1 MKVFGYIKL
10 LLSAGLT
17 VLVILS
23 SSAARS
29 EREALSYDDF
39 IAQYGTQRSESDDE
53 FIERREALILLER
66 QAEERFL
73 NESAEFIENLPGGR
87 EQLAFMYHQE
97 SIDLV
102 QQFTITGDPQNLRRA
117 LDAAGNAIRLDNQQA
132 EYWINLGLIHTQ
144 NSSLHILRSAEYAED
159 AFVEALSLNPEDPTV
174 MTLLAERLFER
185 GAYEEALFFFET
197 AIVLEPTLI
206 PSVMPKMV
214 QAYLI
219 APFTL
224 RGAQFLYDLR
234 FMRLS
239 SPEELF
245 VSPSIFYY
253 SAILHRAMGDYDQAL
268 SDLRY
273 LTEDPAV
280 KKYVNFDLNIDAM
293 HLVLKILVQKEQNE

>member
-1 MKVFGYIKL
+1 MKAFGYIKL
-10 LLSAGLT
+10 LLSAGLIG
-17 VLVILS
+17 LVILS
-23 SSAARS
+23 SSTARS
-29 EREALSYDDF
+29 KREALSYDDF
-39 IAQYGTQRSESDDE
+39 IAQYGTQKSESDDE
-53 FIERREALILLER
+53 FIERREALILLQR

-102 QQFTITGDPQNLRRA
+102 QQFTTTGDPQNLRLA
-117 LDAAGNAIRLDNQQA
+117 LDAAGNAIRLDDQQA

-280 KKYVNFDLNIDAM
+280 KNYVTFDLNIDAT

>member
-17 VLVILS
+17 GLVILS

-29 EREALSYDDF
+29 ERETLSYDDF
-39 IAQYGTQRSESDDE
+39 IAQYGTQRSESDE
-53 FIERREALILLER
+53 QFIERRKALISLER

-87 EQLAFMYHQE
+87 EQLAFIYHME
-97 SIDLV
+97 SIELV
-102 QQFTITGDPQNLRRA
+102 QQFTTTGDPQNLRRA
-117 LDAAGNAIRLDNQQA
+117 LDAAGNAIRLDDQQA

-159 AFVEALSLNPEDPTV
+159 AFVEALSLDPEDPTV

-219 APFTL
+219 APLTL
-224 RGAQFLYDLR
+224 RGTQFLYDLR

-239 SPEELF
+239 SSEELF
-245 VSPSIFYY
+245 VSPAIFYY
-253 SAILHRAMGDYDQAL
+253 SAILHRAMGDYDLAFA
-268 SDLRY
+268 DLRY
-273 LTEDPAV
+273 LSDDPAL
-280 KKYVNFDLNIDAM
+280 KKYVTLDLKIDAG
-293 HLVLKILVQKEQNE
+293 HLFADMLMEQAQNE

>member
-102 QQFTITGDPQNLRRA
+102 KQFTTTGDPQNLRLA
-117 LDAAGNAIRLDNQQA
+117 LDAAGNAIRLDDQQA
-132 EYWINLGLIHTQ
+132 EYLINLGQIHTQ

-224 RGAQFLYDLR
+224 RGVQFLYDLR

-239 SPEELF
+239 SSEELF
-245 VSPSIFYY
+245 VSPAIFYY

-268 SDLRY
+268 ADLRY
-273 LTEDPAV
+273 LSEDPAV
-280 KKYVNFDLNIDAM
+280 KKYVTFDLNIDAGY
-293 HLVLKILVQKEQNE
+293 LVLDMLVQEGQNE

>member
-1 MKVFGYIKL
+1 MKAFGYINL

-17 VLVILS
+17 GLVILS

-39 IAQYGTQRSESDDE
+39 IAQYGTQRSESDDD

-102 QQFTITGDPQNLRRA
+102 QQFTTTGDPQNLRLA
-117 LDAAGNAIRLDNQQA
+117 LDAAGNAIRLDDQQA

-185 GAYEEALFFFET
+185 GAYEEALFFYET

-224 RGAQFLYDLR
+224 RGVQFLYDLR

-239 SPEELF
+239 SSEELF

-273 LTEDPAV
+273 LREDPAV
-280 KKYVNFDLNIDAM
+280 KKYVTFDLNIDAM

>member
-1 MKVFGYIKL
+1 MKAFGYINL

-17 VLVILS
+17 GLVILS

-39 IAQYGTQRSESDDE
+39 IAQYGTQKSESDDE
-53 FIERREALILLER
+53 FIERREALISLQR

-102 QQFTITGDPQNLRRA
+102 QQFTTTGDPQNLRLA
-117 LDAAGNAIRLDNQQA
+117 LDAAGNAIRLDDQQA
-132 EYWINLGLIHTQ
+132 EYWTNLGLIHTQ

-185 GAYEEALFFFET
+185 GAYEEALFFYET

-224 RGAQFLYDLR
+224 RGVQFLYDLR

-239 SPEELF
+239 SSEELF

-273 LTEDPAV
+273 LREDPAV
-280 KKYVNFDLNIDAM
+280 KKYVTFDLNIDAGY
-293 HLVLKILVQKEQNE
+293 LVLDMLVQEGQNE

>member
-23 SSAARS
+23 SSAVRS

-53 FIERREALILLER
+53 FLERREALILLER

-245 VSPSIFYY
+245 VNPSIFYY

-280 KKYVNFDLNIDAM
+280 KKYVTFDLNIDAM

>member
-1 MKVFGYIKL
+1 MNVFGYIKL

-17 VLVILS
+17 GLVILS

-29 EREALSYDDF
+29 EREALSYGGF
-39 IAQYGTQRSESDDE
+39 LAQYGTQRSESDEE
-53 FIERREALILLER
+53 FIDRREALISLAR

-73 NESAEFIENLPGGR
+73 NESAEFIKNLPGGR

-102 QQFTITGDPQNLRRA
+102 QRFTTTGDPQNLRRA
-117 LDAAGNAIRLDNQQA
+117 LNAAGNAIRLDDQQA

-206 PSVMPKMV
+206 PSVMPKMM

-219 APFTL
+219 APLTL
-224 RGAQFLYDLR
+224 RGTQFFYDLR

-239 SPEELF
+239 SSEELF

-273 LTEDPAV
+273 LSEDPAL
-280 KKYVNFDLNIDAM
+280 KKYVTFDLNIDAM
-293 HLVLKILVQKEQNE
+293 HLVLDILVQKGQNE